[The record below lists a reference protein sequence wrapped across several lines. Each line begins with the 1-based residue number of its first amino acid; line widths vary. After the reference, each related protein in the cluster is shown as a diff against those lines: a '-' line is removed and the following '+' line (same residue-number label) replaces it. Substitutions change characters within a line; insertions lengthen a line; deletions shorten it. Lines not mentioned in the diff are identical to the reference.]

1 MPSFDIVSEV
11 DMQEVQNAIAQ
22 ASKEILTR
30 YDFRDAKA
38 EILLEKLEIKLAA
51 VDAYKLKFLEEI
63 VLGKLAR
70 RNVSLKN
77 IDRKD
82 PDISPVGHAR
92 QLLKIKQGMETED
105 AKKVIAKI
113 KETGLKVQ
121 TQIQDGQ
128 VRVTG
133 KDKDILQEVIATL
146 RQVEFTISL
155 NFTNFRS

>member
-1 MPSFDIVSEV
+1 MPSFDAVSEV
-11 DMQEVQNAIAQ
+11 DMQEVQNAINQAQ
-22 ASKEILTR
+22 KEIQTR
-30 YDFRDAKA
+30 FDFRDAHP
-38 EILLEKLEIKLAA
+38 EIILEKTEIKLSAI
-51 VDAYKLKFLEEI
+51 DAYKLKALEEI

-92 QLLKIKQGMETED
+92 QLLKIKQGLETEN
-105 AKKVIAKI
+105 AKKVIAQI

-121 TQIQDGQ
+121 TQIQDSQ

-133 KDKDILQEVIATL
+133 KKP
-146 RQVEFTISL
+146 R
-155 NFTNFRS
+155 

>member
-146 RQVEFTISL
+146 RQIEFTISL

>member
-30 YDFRDAKA
+30 FDFREAKA

-51 VDAYKLKFLEEI
+51 IDAYKLKFLEEI

-77 IDRKD
+77 IERKD

-121 TQIQDGQ
+121 TQIQEGQ

-146 RQVEFTISL
+146 RGIEFTISL

>member
-1 MPSFDIVSEV
+1 MPSFDVVSEV
-11 DMQEVQNAIAQ
+11 DMQEVQNAINQ
-22 ASKEILTR
+22 ACKEILTR
-30 YDFRDAKA
+30 FDFRDAKA
-38 EILLEKLEIKLAA
+38 EILLEKLEIKLSAI
-51 VDAYKLKFLEEI
+51 DAYKLKSLEEI

-105 AKKVIAKI
+105 AKKVAAKI

-133 KDKDILQEVIATL
+133 KDKDMLQETIAAL
-146 RQVEFTISL
+146 RQIDFPISL

>member
-1 MPSFDIVSEV
+1 MPSFDVVSEV
-11 DMQEVQNAIAQ
+11 DMQEVQNAINQ

-30 YDFRDAKA
+30 FDFRDAKA

-51 VDAYKLKFLEEI
+51 IDAYKLKSLEEI

-105 AKKVIAKI
+105 AKKVVAKI

-133 KDKDILQEVIATL
+133 KDKDMLQETIAAL
-146 RQVEFTISL
+146 RQTDFPIAL

>member
-11 DMQEVQNAIAQ
+11 AMQEVQNAIAQ

-146 RQVEFTISL
+146 RQIEFTISL

>member
-1 MPSFDIVSEV
+1 MPSFDAVSEV
-11 DMQEVQNAIAQ
+11 DMQEVQNAMNQAQ
-22 ASKEILTR
+22 KEIQTR
-30 YDFRDAKA
+30 FDFRDAKA
-38 EILLEKLEIKLAA
+38 EIILEKTEIKISAI
-51 VDAYKLKFLEEI
+51 DAYKLKALQEI

-77 IDRKD
+77 IDSQE

-92 QLLKIKQGMETED
+92 QLLKIKQGLETEN

-121 TQIQDGQ
+121 TQIQDSQ

-133 KDKDILQEVIATL
+133 KDRDDLQSVIAAL
-146 RQVEFTISL
+146 RATEFPFTL
-155 NFTNFRS
+155 NFTNFRN